1 MDESAVPLE
10 PLRVLCDHLVE
21 RTATLFLGAG
31 VNAGVVSPAGVT
43 CPLGSELSAW
53 ICRDLLLSPDTVVPL
68 DEASEMARHSVGE
81 RAFNDYL
88 FDKFKD
94 FKPGVVHLALVQ
106 LPWDKIYTTN
116 FDLLVEQAAA
126 SPLVS
131 PAGSITV
138 VESTTA
144 DVSVLSEDDI
154 PYYKLHGSLDIA
166 NTDAGKLILTKRDY
180 REYETY
186 KKPLF
191 KRLKTD
197 LESRTFLFVGYSLTD
212 ANFRAVLDDC
222 RDELGTKTLPLSYA
236 VIKSFTPIQQQYWR
250 DKYNIELIQGD
261 AVGFMTML
269 KDTWVSENCVVVP
282 LLLRKASDFLRLDG
296 QTRFQKIGDSF
307 YLLRTTDCTGQS
319 NPDNFFRG
327 AEPTWADVRDG
338 IPAKRDLYDLILD
351 SLFPEFSD
359 TKLEPSA
366 YVITG
371 SAGSGKTTLLYTL
384 AYDLVAAFQAGVL
397 MHIPGTPLDSR
408 LISPLVSEE
417 DPRRFVVVVRYAS
430 EYFRELAVF
439 YAEVIQR
446 KLPVTLLLEDRTNQW
461 HVAKTIF
468 RTQFNPAE
476 FILGTLSETEVD
488 GVLNALEKHG
498 CLRRLTGLSR
508 EEQLGHFNN
517 LADEDLLVALREL
530 TSDGRFD
537 QIVRDEYEKI
547 PSEIAKRAYIYVAAI
562 GQLDLAV
569 RYETIIRILGLR
581 TEQLSKELINP
592 TEGILITGEETGSS
606 RHNLGFRLRA
616 RHPII
621 ASIIFAAAA
630 EDDQSKF
637 DAINSIMSELDP
649 GFPEDIRLLNQIMI
663 RKELVNTLAAHSMRR
678 AVFERLEAIL
688 PGNPYVWQHRSILER
703 DMQSFDQAIHFARLA
718 SKEQPTNAAF
728 SNTLGFALEAAAR
741 NTDDT
746 LKFQALLAEAGKLF
760 EDGIKRD
767 SSEPFNYLGQLNIFR
782 QKINRE
788 KDPKAKGVLMATSL
802 ALLME
807 AYEETN
813 ESTMIAG
820 ELAKVRTQLGSQD
833 EGIEIVKQA
842 IARKP
847 GDSRL
852 RDLLIRFVHEGGD
865 SPQALTIAIEGAKLD
880 PTNWRIQRW
889 LARLRKE
896 GTENVNAVK
905 GHYEAAIR
913 HHKGDVGLMVEYASY
928 LFMRLLL
935 PEAKLA
941 FEALKGLSIST
952 QERRQ
957 IRERWKQADGTPMIF
972 TGRVQRYSG
981 ARGTVLAIPDNFE
994 AFFWRLDGIGA
1005 AREGET
1011 VRFTVGFSAQGAE
1024 AKLLRVK
1031 VSDRLAAR

>member
-1 MDESAVPLE
+1 LEEHTVPFE

-31 VNAGVVSPAGVT
+31 VNAGVISPAGIT
-43 CPLGSELSAW
+43 CPLGSELSEW
-53 ICRDLLLSPDTVVPL
+53 ICRDLLMSPDTVVPL
-68 DEASEMARHSVGE
+68 DEASEMARHAVGE
-81 RAFNDYL
+81 RAVNDYL

-116 FDLLVEQAAA
+116 FDLLVEQAAS
-126 SPLVS
+126 SPLVKA
-131 PAGSITV
+131 AGSITV

-166 NTDAGKLILTKRDY
+166 NTHAGKLILTKRDY

-212 ANFRAVLDDC
+212 PNFRAVLDDC
-222 RDELGTKTLPLSYA
+222 RDELGTKAFPLSYA

-250 DKYNIELIQGD
+250 EKYNIELIQAD

-269 KDTWVSENCVVVP
+269 KDTWISENCIVVP
-282 LLLRKASDFLRLDG
+282 LLQRKASEFLQLDR

-307 YLLRTTDCTGQS
+307 YLLRTADCTGQI

-327 AEPTWADVRDG
+327 AEPTWADVRDRV
-338 IPAKRDLYDLILD
+338 PAKRDLYDPILE
-351 SLFPEFSD
+351 SLFPELLD
-359 TKLEPSA
+359 TRLEPSA

-371 SAGSGKTTLLYTL
+371 AAGTGKSTLLFTL
-384 AYDLVAAFQAGVL
+384 AYDLVSDFQAAVL
-397 MHIPGTPLDSR
+397 IHIPGTPLDSR
-408 LISPLVSEE
+408 LISPLVSDDE
-417 DPRRFVVVVRYAS
+417 PRRFVVVVRYAS
-430 EYFRELAVF
+430 EQFRELALF
-439 YAEVIQR
+439 YAEVVQR

-461 HVAKTIF
+461 HVAKTTF
-468 RTQFNPAE
+468 RSHFNPAE
-476 FILGTLSETEVD
+476 FTLGTLSEIEVD
-488 GVLNALEKHG
+488 GVLDALERHG

-508 EEQLGHFNN
+508 EEQVGHFNN

-530 TSDGRFD
+530 TSDGHFD

-581 TEQLSKELINP
+581 TEQLSNELINP

-621 ASIIFAAAA
+621 ASIIFATAA

-637 DAINSIMSELDP
+637 DVINGIMSELDP
-649 GFPEDIRLLNQIMI
+649 GFPEDMRLLNQIMR
-663 RKELVNTLAAHSMRR
+663 RKELVNTLAAHAMRR
-678 AVFERLEAIL
+678 AVFERLETIL
-688 PGNPYVWQHRSILER
+688 PGDPYVWQHRSILER
-703 DMQSFDQAIHFARLA
+703 DMQNYEQAIQYARLA
-718 SKEQPTNAAF
+718 AKDQPTNAAF
-728 SNTLGFALEAAAR
+728 SNTLGFALEAAAK
-741 NTDDT
+741 NTEDT
-746 LKFQALLAEAGKLF
+746 LKFQALLSEAGKLF

-767 SSEPFNYLGQLNIFR
+767 PSEPFNYLGMLNIQR
-782 QKINRE
+782 QKIGRE
-788 KDPKAKGVLMATSL
+788 KDAKAKNVLTATSL

-813 ESTMIAG
+813 ESPMIAG
-820 ELAKVRTQLGSQD
+820 ELARVRTQLGSQD

-842 IARKP
+842 LARKP

-852 RDLLIRFVHEGGD
+852 RDLLIRFVDDSGD
-865 SPQALTIAIEGAKLD
+865 PTQALTIAIDGAKLD
-880 PTNWRIQRW
+880 PTNWRLQRW

-913 HHKGDVGLMVEYASY
+913 HHKGDVSLMVEYASY
-928 LFMRLLL
+928 LFMKLML

-957 IRERWKQADGTPMIF
+957 IRERWKLEDGTPQMF
-972 TGRVQRYSG
+972 TGRIQRYSG
-981 ARGTVLAIPDNFE
+981 ARGTILAIPDNFE
-994 AFFWRLDGIGA
+994 AFFWRIEGA
-1005 AREGET
+1005 GSAREGET
-1011 VRFTVGFSAQGAE
+1011 VRFTVSFSAQGAE
-1024 AKLLRVK
+1024 AKLSKVK
-1031 VSDRLAAR
+1031 VSDRLTVR